1 MISPTPF
8 RIRNATPDDLVP
20 LAQLHVDTFKET
32 HGRLGAPTLE
42 LRESQWRAA
51 FDRQDDWFCHV
62 AETPDGTL
70 IGFAKGTLHDGGV
83 PGFGGEL
90 NKIYV
95 LRDWHRRGI
104 GRQLVEQVARTF
116 LARGIDSMLLF
127 GDARSPSNGFYERLG
142 AERILSPQGEFHGG
156 YGWRDLRRLSQPGWQ
171 PGSAG

>member
-1 MISPTPF
+1 MLPTPF
-8 RIRNATPDDLVP
+8 RIRDAIPDDLVA
-20 LAQLHVDTFKET
+20 LSQLHVDTFKET

-51 FDRQDDWFCHV
+51 FARQGDWFCHV

-83 PGFGGEL
+83 PGFAGEL

-95 LRDWHRRGI
+95 LRDWHRHGI

-142 AERILSPQGEFHGG
+142 AERIRSPQGEFHGA
-156 YGWRDLRRLSQPGWQ
+156 YGWRDLRRLTQPR
-171 PGSAG
+171 SAG

>member
-1 MISPTPF
+1 MMSPAPF
-8 RIRNATPDDLVP
+8 RIRDATRDDLVA
-20 LAQLHVDTFKET
+20 LSQLHVDTFKET

-51 FDRQDDWFCHV
+51 FERQGDWFCHV

-83 PGFGGEL
+83 PGFAGEL

-95 LRDWHRRGI
+95 LRDWHRHGI

-142 AERILSPQGEFHGG
+142 AERILSPQGDFHGA
-156 YGWRDLRRLSQPGWQ
+156 YGWRDLRRLTQPR
-171 PGSAG
+171 SAG